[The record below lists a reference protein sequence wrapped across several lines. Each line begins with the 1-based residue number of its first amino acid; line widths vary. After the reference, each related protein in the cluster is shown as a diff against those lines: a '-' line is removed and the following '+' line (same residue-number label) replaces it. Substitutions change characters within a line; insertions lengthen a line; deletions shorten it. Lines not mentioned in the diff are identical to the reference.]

1 MPAIPNGVLLLYT
14 NNKEPYH
21 QRLYSTTAREFV
33 VNPLLH
39 DSNTVFT
46 REAPL
51 LDPVFQVDYNLL

>member
-1 MPAIPNGVLLLYT
+1 MTAIPDGVLLLYT
-14 NNKEPYH
+14 HNQKPYT

-51 LDPVFQVDYNLL
+51 LDPVFQVD